1 MEGSPRY
8 DRRMFATVKMLA
20 AGIAGLVA
28 FNLLALTLT
37 RDVGSDSTSARALR
51 HNTPN
56 LKPAPISVH
65 TFADEQIATAT
76 TERDKAK
83 IAAGV
88 FAGFWMLQ
96 GRGRAE
102 LCEEAG
108 VDLTPFRLRFEDQH
122 AALHTKATILLA
134 EDGVD
139 IEHLYSVQRDAIQ
152 SRLSYEMLYLDGAPT
167 DLKDACERFL
177 ERADSNLA
185 KLRFRQAEPGFAKRI
200 LGAPT

>member
-1 MEGSPRY
+1 
-8 DRRMFATVKMLA
+8 MLA

-37 RDVGSDSTSARALR
+37 RDVASESTSARVPR
-51 HNTPN
+51 HTPDLN
-56 LKPAPISVH
+56 PAPISVH
-65 TFADEQIATAT
+65 TFADEKIATAT

-108 VDLTPFRLRFEDQH
+108 VDLTPFRLRFEGQH
-122 AALHTKATILLA
+122 AALHSKATMLLA
-134 EDGVD
+134 EDGID
-139 IEHLYSVQRDAIQ
+139 IEYLYSVQRDAIQ

-167 DLKDACERFL
+167 HLKDACERFL